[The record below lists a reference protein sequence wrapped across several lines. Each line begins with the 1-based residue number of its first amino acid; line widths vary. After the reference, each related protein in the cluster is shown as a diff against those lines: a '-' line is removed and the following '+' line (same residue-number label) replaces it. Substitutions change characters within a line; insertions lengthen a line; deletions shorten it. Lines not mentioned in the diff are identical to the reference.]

1 MASLLHQTLTVQI
14 SPVSDRNL
22 LCSWKGRT
30 WITVTIDCHFIC
42 RFSKVD
48 RNFNLIF
55 NKEEKHETFQTL
67 NFYNA
72 VLNYAVISQL
82 FISKPLCY
90 SHAFKSM
97 QNGPVHGRAV
107 STHFHQNCL
116 RQEIVIQCQF
126 CLSFYKFEIA
136 LISISCV
143 ASKNSFLSQTVRCS
157 HGSFLLSSTFWVLQL
172 VDVCVANKDFNK
184 KMYQTFRNILWSS
197 SGSVEIVA

>member
-1 MASLLHQTLTVQI
+1 M
-14 SPVSDRNL
+14 SDGNL

-42 RFSKVD
+42 SFPKVD

-72 VLNYAVISQL
+72 VLNYAAISQL
-82 FISKPLCY
+82 FISKPLCN

-116 RQEIVIQCQF
+116 QQEIVIQCQF
-126 CLSFYKFEIA
+126 CLSFYKFEIT
-136 LISISCV
+136 LISISCI
-143 ASKNSFLSQTVRCS
+143 ASKTVFWAKPLGALMGHFCYALP
-157 HGSFLLSSTFWVLQL
+157 FELCNLNTFCL
-172 VDVCVANKDFNK
+172 CCK
-184 KMYQTFRNILWSS
+184 KVFP
-197 SGSVEIVA
+197 